1 MKQYRIKE
9 SDLAKIYTV
18 NKRYTKASLIKLL
31 KKNQFTLEK
40 DTWVRVEPKWNQKV
54 ANLIG
59 LFIQYDL
66 IDMRVQD

>member
-18 NKRYTKASLIKLL
+18 NKRYTKESLIKLL

-40 DTWVRVEPKWNQKV
+40 DAWVRVEPKWNHKV

-66 IDMRVQD
+66 IDMRVKD